1 MKKNYVV
8 ILMLVLCIICVGC
21 SKDKENQ
28 KPNDD
33 LNVITNGDNVIEDA
47 QEKDAIEIIEGT
59 EKIIVNMYAASTT
72 EYILSGDLVIDKIDI
87 YHFESNDEAQ
97 SFASNLDE
105 TKNARVENND
115 VIIQSNENES
125 LNLTRK
131 DLLKTYKNLK
141 EEYEY
146 EL

>member
-1 MKKNYVV
+1 MKKNYIV

-21 SKDKENQ
+21 GKKDDVQ
-28 KPNDD
+28 KID
-33 LNVITNGDNVIEDA
+33 DNVNSVSSGDTEVS
-47 QEKDAIEIIEGT
+47 ENKDTIEIIEKD
-59 EKIIVNMYAASTT
+59 EKIVVNMYDDSTT
-72 EYILSGDLVIDKIDI
+72 EYILSGDLVVDKIDI

-97 SFASNLDE
+97 SFASTLGE
-105 TKNARVENND
+105 TKKVTVENSD
-115 VIIQSNENES
+115 VIVESNEGET

>member
-1 MKKNYVV
+1 MKKNYIV

-21 SKDKENQ
+21 GKKDDVQ
-28 KPNDD
+28 KID
-33 LNVITNGDNVIEDA
+33 DNVNSVSSGDTEVS
-47 QEKDAIEIIEGT
+47 ENKDTIEIIEKD
-59 EKIIVNMYAASTT
+59 EKIVVNMYDDLTT
-72 EYILSGDLVIDKIDI
+72 EYILSGDLVVDKIDI

-97 SFASNLDE
+97 SFASTLGE
-105 TKNARVENND
+105 TKKVTVENSD
-115 VIIQSNENES
+115 VIVESNEGET